1 MISRPVQITIFLLLV
16 SVLAG
21 GIYMN
26 LLKQREDRREATRSN
41 ATPLAPPIA
50 GPAENVRLMIAYDDD
65 GVLKEESTS
74 MTLPKEP
81 ASRAKQ
87 VLRALI
93 GEYAQKPSPH
103 PLADGAGVKDVFMVE
118 GGLCVVDL
126 NPAFAEGHR
135 SGVMVEEMT
144 IASMVESLAMNVPG
158 IKRVKFLVDG
168 KERETLAGHADLGM
182 IYDVP
187 AVDRLATELQAQ

>member
-1 MISRPVQITIFLLLV
+1 MISRPVQITIFLLLIG
-16 SVLAG
+16 VLIG

-26 LLKQREDRREATRSN
+26 RLKQREDRRQAASTN
-41 ATPLAPPIA
+41 AAPLAPPIA
-50 GPAENVRLMIAYDDD
+50 GPAENVQLTIAYDED
-65 GVLKEESTS
+65 GVLKPQHKT
-74 MTLPKEP
+74 MTLSKEP
-81 ASRAKQ
+81 AARAKQ

-93 GEYAQKPSPH
+93 SEYAQKPSPH
-103 PLADGAGVKDVFMVE
+103 PLAEGAAVKDVFMVE

-126 NPAFAEGHR
+126 NASFAEGHR

-144 IASMVESLAMNVPG
+144 IASMVESLAANVPD

-168 KERETLAGHADLGM
+168 KERETLAGHADLSM

-187 AVDRLATELQAQ
+187 AVHQLVAELQAQ